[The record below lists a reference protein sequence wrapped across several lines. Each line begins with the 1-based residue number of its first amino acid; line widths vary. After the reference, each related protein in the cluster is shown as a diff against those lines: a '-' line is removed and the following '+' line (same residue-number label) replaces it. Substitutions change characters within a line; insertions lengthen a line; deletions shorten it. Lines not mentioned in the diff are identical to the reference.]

1 MPPIIQTETPAVVL
15 ASDFANI
22 GEDASGTEVNI
33 VRDEDG
39 TMRLYVPGSGGG
51 GVLRCMF
58 HSTANAN
65 LPLTNQPSAIEF
77 IAGSSRNVQL
87 ADLAGYTECRLSMR
101 VVTAS
106 ASANTPR
113 IVAKYSASYTTTI
126 GDYADIGT
134 SEVSVSLSSAGFGN
148 SGWSAMAAGAIAD
161 DIYIALAQIGGD
173 GAAAPAIA
181 GVVLEFR

>member
-39 TMRLYVPGSGGG
+39 AMRLYVPATVGGG
-51 GVLRCMF
+51 LLRCHF
-58 HSTANAN
+58 H
-65 LPLTNQPSAIEF
+65 LD
-77 IAGSSRNVQL
+77 AGSNLVLSDQAEAIQFLSDSDQNIQI
-87 ADLAGYTECRLSMR
+87 ADLDSYTECRLSMR

-134 SEVSVSLSSAGFGN
+134 SEVAVSLASAGFGN
-148 SGWSAMAAGAIAD
+148 SGWVALAAGAIAD

-173 GAAAPAIA
+173 GAADPAIA
-181 GVVLEFR
+181 GAVLEFR

>member
-39 TMRLYVPGSGGG
+39 AMRLYVPATGGG
-51 GVLRCMF
+51 GVLRCYF
-58 HSTANAN
+58 QANAGAN
-65 LPLTNQPSAIEF
+65 LTLTNQASAIQF
-77 IAGSSRNVQL
+77 LSNSNRNIQI
-87 ADLAGYTECRLSMR
+87 ADLEGYTECRLSMR

-106 ASANTPR
+106 ASVNTPR
-113 IVAKYSASYTTTI
+113 IVAKYSSSYTTTI
-126 GDYADIGT
+126 GDYADIGA

-161 DIYIALAQIGGD
+161 NIYIVLAQIGGD
-173 GAAAPAIA
+173 GVADPAIA
-181 GVVLEFR
+181 GAVLEFR

>member
-39 TMRLYVPGSGGG
+39 AMRLYVPATGGG
-51 GVLRCMF
+51 GVLRCYF
-58 HSTANAN
+58 QANAGVN
-65 LPLTNQPSAIEF
+65 LALSDHPSTIMFLANN
-77 IAGSSRNVQL
+77 SRNIQI
-87 ADLAGYTECRLSMR
+87 ADLGGYTECRLSMR

-106 ASANTPR
+106 ASVNTPR
-113 IVAKYSASYTTTI
+113 IVAQYSASYTTTI
-126 GDYADIGT
+126 GDYADIGA

-148 SGWSAMAAGAIAD
+148 SGWSAMAEGAIAD
-161 DIYIALAQIGGD
+161 DIYIVLAQIGGD
-173 GAAAPAIA
+173 GAADPAIA
-181 GVVLEFR
+181 GAVLEFR